1 MLFSKKLLTILCIVL
16 VGGCGYQLV
25 GKETHLP
32 PGISSI
38 SIPTFINK
46 TLEPGIEIP
55 FTQALLKEFILDRRV
70 KVVDRKEADSFLEG
84 IIKSYSFY
92 AVSFDRSGLVLE
104 YQANVVADLTLKKRD
119 GEILWS
125 EKNLSETS
133 WYRASSNVLA
143 NEASKDASLREI
155 GRLMAERIRNRF
167 FYNF

>member
-1 MLFSKKLLTILCIVL
+1 MS
-16 VGGCGYQLV
+16 GCGYQLV

-133 WYRASSNVLA
+133 WYRASSNVLT